1 MDTFIDDCVIAV
13 LFPEESDELN
23 DVEVPEKIDTVVDLD
38 VESILHQVHDIVCA
52 ITDEGTIQMYDGYTN
67 LSADGRH
74 AAEAIKNVLCE
85 DVPQLKDCMVD
96 LEIAIECWLLNYLK
110 EH

>member
-23 DVEVPEKIDTVVDLD
+23 DVEVPEKIDTVVDID

-52 ITDEGTIQMYDGYTN
+52 VEDEGVYTTYDGYAN
-67 LSADGRH
+67 LSHEGKT
-74 AAEAIKNVLCE
+74 AAEEIKKVLFE
-85 DVPQLKDCMVD
+85 DVPQLKECEQDCM
-96 LEIAIECWLLNYLK
+96 IAIECWLLNYLE